1 MASSHQLFDTLQD
14 QNDAALAL
22 AEAIAGGDR
31 RRTIELFT
39 AFTNV
44 ADLLRALP
52 KSTRITGLSDLVS
65 HGRIHARSY
74 GGGGRQR
81 LGRGRKAR
89 TGPSIYTDPVFLR
102 NARKVITRRERIING
117 RPTAEF
123 NDCVAVGGTSDW
135 CCTGTIVAP
144 NVVVTAAHC
153 AVGNCAARIF
163 IGTDVKKPSKGQ
175 VVRVAHSYVHPK
187 YRGEGTPYDLSV
199 LVLDEKVNVAP
210 RRIASR
216 AAVTRAESVRVVG
229 FGTTDTA
236 ARHGYGIRR
245 VVDVP
250 IATPKKA
257 YGALPSIEF
266 VAAAPF
272 NDNDTCEGDSGG
284 PAYVA
289 DTGGWSVGGATSRGT
304 RGGPNSRTCGDGGIY
319 TRLYA
324 FRDWMKSRP
333 GVKWKA

>member
-1 MASSHQLFDTLQD
+1 MASSHQLVDALQD

-39 AFTNV
+39 TFTNV
-44 ADLLRALP
+44 ADLLRVVP
-52 KSTRITGLSDLVS
+52 KSARITGLSELVS
-65 HGRIHARSY
+65 HGQTHARSY
-74 GGGGRQR
+74 GGGAGRG
-81 LGRGRKAR
+81 LGRGRTAR
-89 TGPSIYTDPVFLR
+89 TGPSIFSDPLYLR
-102 NARKVITRRERIING
+102 NARKVITRHERIVNG
-117 RPTAEF
+117 KPTAEF
-123 NDCVAVGGTSDW
+123 NDCVAIGGTSDW

-153 AVGNCAARIF
+153 ARGDCAARIF
-163 IGTDVKKPSKGQ
+163 IGTDVKKLSKGR

-187 YRGEGTPYDLSV
+187 YRGPDTPYDLSV
-199 LVLDEKVNVAP
+199 LVLEEKVSVAP

-216 AAVTRAESVRVVG
+216 AAVARAESVRVVG
-229 FGTTDTA
+229 FGTTDTQG
-236 ARHGYGIRR
+236 RHGYGLRR

-250 IATPKKA
+250 MATAKKA
-257 YGALPSIEF
+257 YGALPSVEF

-272 NDNDTCEGDSGG
+272 NDNDTCKGDSGG

-324 FRDWMKSRP
+324 FRDWIKSRP
-333 GVKWKA
+333 GVQWKA